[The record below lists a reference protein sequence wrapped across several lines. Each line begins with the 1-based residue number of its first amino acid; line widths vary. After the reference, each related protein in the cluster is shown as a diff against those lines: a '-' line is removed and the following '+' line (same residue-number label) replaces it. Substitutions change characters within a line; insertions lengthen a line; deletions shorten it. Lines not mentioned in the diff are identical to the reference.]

1 MVEKKTGEAL
11 KEKQKLMR
19 NLRVSD
25 ISRGLL
31 APSACCRERKCA
43 ENYNKSELSM
53 GWVDQWVGLGWVSQ
67 LMGWVGSCHTKL
79 THGQLWRNNAQRM
92 RDRPCTHTNTE
103 RGQKQ
108 IVTARRYKYKKRQ
121 FIYTTSLEQQH
132 LFYNISVSVPSVL

>member
-67 LMGWVGSCHTKL
+67 LMGWVGSGHTK
-79 THGQLWRNNAQRM
+79 W
-92 RDRPCTHTNTE
+92 
-103 RGQKQ
+103 
-108 IVTARRYKYKKRQ
+108 
-121 FIYTTSLEQQH
+121 TTLDD
-132 LFYNISVSVPSVL
+132 SVRAA